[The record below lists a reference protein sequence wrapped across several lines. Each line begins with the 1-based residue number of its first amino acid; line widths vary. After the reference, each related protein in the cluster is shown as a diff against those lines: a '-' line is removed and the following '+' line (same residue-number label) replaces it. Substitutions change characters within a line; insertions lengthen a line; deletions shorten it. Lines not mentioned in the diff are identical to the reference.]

1 MATFL
6 ALCAGLG
13 LAAACGLRVFLPLFV
28 AAIAVRAG
36 FLDVGDHFEWMG
48 SNASIVLFGT
58 ATVVE
63 VAGFMIPWVDHVLD
77 LVAAPLSAIAGAVLM
92 TSQLL
97 NMQVAGPTGAEG
109 AAEPLLHP
117 AVAWSLGII
126 VGATT
131 ASGVEAASIAGR
143 LSSSVLTIGWL
154 NPIYGMVE
162 TALSLFVTLL
172 SLLGTFASV
181 VGNEASIRIGRR
193 RLITIAMLGS
203 TLLASLIGYLGSGSY
218 WIATG
223 LLLAWGMV
231 TWLDSSSLTA
241 GAAGTADPA
250 RRGATLAVHSS
261 LGYGGGFLGPLIV
274 GLMLDAA
281 GGMSPIGWTVAFGS
295 IALLMVAA
303 LITFRVMRPRE
314 LEGDGSSTDVSR

>member
-1 MATFL
+1 MTIFM

-28 AAIAVRAG
+28 ASIAVRAG
-36 FLDVGDHFEWMG
+36 FLGVGDHFGWLG
-48 SNASIVLFGT
+48 SNAAIVLFGT

-77 LVAAPLSAIAGAVLM
+77 VIAAPLAAVAGAVLM

-97 NMQVAGPTGAEG
+97 GATAVVDGG

-131 ASGVEAASIAGR
+131 ASGIEAASIAGR

-162 TALSLFVTLL
+162 TALSLAVTLAAVAIPVIAGML
-172 SLLGTFASV
+172 VLLLLPILLIAV
-181 VGNEASIRIGRR
+181 WRIWAWRRKQR
-193 RLITIAMLGS
+193 RLHEAKLQRARERIAYAMS
-203 TLLASLIGYLGSGSY
+203 HHSQRMS
-218 WIATG
+218 
-223 LLLAWGMV
+223 
-231 TWLDSSSLTA
+231 
-241 GAAGTADPA
+241 AAQQ
-250 RRGATLAVHSS
+250 
-261 LGYGGGFLGPLIV
+261 GGLGP
-274 GLMLDAA
+274 GPGQPGA
-281 GGMSPIGWTVAFGS
+281 G
-295 IALLMVAA
+295 
-303 LITFRVMRPRE
+303 
-314 LEGDGSSTDVSR
+314 

>member
-1 MATFL
+1 MATFM

-36 FLDVGDHFEWMG
+36 FLDVGDQFEWMG
-48 SNASIVLFGT
+48 SNSSIVLFGT

-109 AAEPLLHP
+109 ATEPLLHP

-162 TALSLFVTLL
+162 TAMSLFVTLL
-172 SLLGTFASV
+172 SLLV
-181 VGNEASIRIGRR
+181 PI
-193 RLITIAMLGS
+193 IAGVLVM
-203 TLLASLIGYLGSGSY
+203 
-218 WIATG
+218 
-223 LLLAWGMV
+223 LLLPALLIAVWRILAWRSRQRKMHEEKLRKARERIAYAMSHHMER
-231 TWLDSSSLTA
+231 T
-241 GAAGTADPA
+241 GAVP
-250 RRGATLAVHSS
+250 H
-261 LGYGGGFLGPLIV
+261 GGPGP
-274 GLMLDAA
+274 A
-281 GGMSPIGWTVAFGS
+281 GGPDAGG
-295 IALLMVAA
+295 
-303 LITFRVMRPRE
+303 
-314 LEGDGSSTDVSR
+314 TD